1 MKLKT
6 VNGQRNICG
15 KRLKEVR
22 NQRDLSQEELAA
34 SLQLKGLDLSQTTI
48 SLIETE
54 KRIVTDF
61 ELKYLSIV
69 LKVSICELLG
79 MEENDIDR
87 SARKR

>member
-6 VNGQRNICG
+6 VNDQRNICG
-15 KRLKEVR
+15 KRLKQIR
-22 NQRDLSQEELAA
+22 KRRKLTQEDLAA
-34 SLQLKGLDLSQTTI
+34 KLQLKGLDLSQTTI
-48 SLIETE
+48 SLIEAE
-54 KRIVTDF
+54 KRIITDF

-69 LKVSICELLG
+69 LKVSVYELLG

>member
-15 KRLKEVR
+15 KKLKEIR
-22 NQRDLSQEELAA
+22 KQGKLSQNTLAA
-34 SLQLKGLDLSQTTI
+34 KLQLKGLDVSQTTI

-61 ELKYLSIV
+61 ELKYLAIA
-69 LKVSICELLG
+69 LKVSIDELLE
-79 MEENDIDR
+79 MEEDEDDR
-87 SARKR
+87 NVKKR

>member
-15 KRLKEVR
+15 KKLKEFR
-22 NQRDLSQEELAA
+22 KQSKFSQDTLAA
-34 SLQLKGLDLSQTTI
+34 KLQLKGLDVSQTTI

-61 ELKYLSIV
+61 ELKYLAIV
-69 LKVSICELLG
+69 LKVSIDELLE
-79 MEENDIDR
+79 MEEDEDDR
-87 SARKR
+87 NVKKR